1 MPLTVKQLQEQRAPI
16 GAEIRKMADTLDPAT
31 KPDFTPEE
39 RGKWDKMN
47 ADFNALT
54 RQIEI
59 ARQAEEVSGALAGEG
74 RSGTKP
80 GLEDV
85 LPRERRKKGERRD
98 KGPSDETRAL
108 ALQAWCRRQHGL
120 ELSADQN
127 RACKEVGMN
136 PNRRIIELR
145 MVRRPNQPEEKLKR
159 ALSATSGTAGAY
171 TVPESFML
179 NLEKGMKDFNGARQ
193 VADVIRTADGSQMPW
208 PTNNDTSNEGELI
221 GENTTVADLDPTFGA
236 TVFGAHKFSSKM
248 VKVPSELMED
258 TAFEMASYLGDI
270 LGERLG
276 RVQERLFTVGTG
288 NGQPQG
294 IVTGAKLGKTTA
306 SATALAADEI
316 IDLIHSV
323 DPAYRRDPSFGLMMH
338 DLILAVVRKLKDG
351 QGRYLFEEGQN
362 GAPDRIKGAR
372 VNINQNMA
380 STLATGN
387 KTMLA
392 GAFRKF
398 KIRDVGVLRMKRL
411 EERYA
416 ELDQLAFIGFMRSDS
431 KLLDAGTGPV
441 KFLQQ
446 A

>member
-1 MPLTVKQLQEQRAPI
+1 MPLTVKQLQENRAPI

-31 KPDFTPEE
+31 KPDFTAEE
-39 RGKWDKMN
+39 RGKWDKLN
-47 ADFNALT
+47 ADFNTLT
-54 RQIEI
+54 RQIEV
-59 ARQAEEVSGALAGEG
+59 ARQAEEVSGALAGDG
-74 RSGTKP
+74 RGNQKP
-80 GLEDV
+80 GNEDTQ
-85 LPRERRKKGERRD
+85 PRERRKKSERRE
-98 KGPSDETRAL
+98 GPSDEARAL

-120 ELSADQN
+120 ELSADQK

-145 MVRRPNQPEEKLKR
+145 MVRRPNQSEEKLKR

-171 TVPESFML
+171 TIPESFML

-221 GENTTVADLDPTFGA
+221 GENTAVAEQDTTFGA

-258 TAFEMASYLGDI
+258 SAFEMSSYLGEI

-294 IVTGAKLGKTTA
+294 IVTASKLGKTTA
-306 SATALAADEI
+306 SGTAIAADEI

-387 KTMLA
+387 RTMLA

-441 KFLQQ
+441 KNLTQG
-446 A
+446 